1 MNLTCILGNLVKVLL
16 KTRVAKYLE
25 WKPVDGTFVYQNK
38 EGGFFSKGGVKIEKV
53 PGTAEEALKSDLM
66 GLLEKNRCKNFLQYV
81 QKYDPKDSKTH
92 GGKETSLDLVLIS
105 I

>member
-1 MNLTCILGNLVKVLL
+1 L

-66 GLLEKNRCKNFLQYV
+66 GLLEKNRCKNFLSFV
-81 QKYDPKDSKTH
+81 QKYDPKDPKTH
-92 GGKETSLDLVLIS
+92 GGKETSLYLVLIS